1 MQNQKNEMVVQF
13 NGVEENIPFA
23 RAVVG
28 AFFSQMDPTIEELAD
43 VKTAVSE
50 AVTNAVVH
58 AYSEHNGAVEV
69 LCRIQP
75 EMFEITVTDW
85 GCGIEDIDRAMQP
98 FFTTGRADERS
109 GMGFSVMQAF
119 MDDLAV
125 ESCLERGTVV
135 RMMKKI
141 KSKGTGDSVE

>member
-58 AYSEHNGAVEV
+58 AYS
-69 LCRIQP
+69 
-75 EMFEITVTDW
+75 
-85 GCGIEDIDRAMQP
+85 
-98 FFTTGRADERS
+98 
-109 GMGFSVMQAF
+109 
-119 MDDLAV
+119 
-125 ESCLERGTVV
+125 
-135 RMMKKI
+135 
-141 KSKGTGDSVE
+141 